1 MPKNFLTLWF
11 FGTWTLS
18 LKILL
23 HLASCNHY
31 LPYHQNHY
39 FLLCII
45 QRFALTVTRQ
55 ILTSFWSSVDDQSK
69 SIIYIRLF
77 RVHVQSSS
85 PSVNISNYN
94 FFPTFRTSDFG
105 KHEMISSRVIIIW
118 IFDSSFQWNLKK
130 SEISVARSWRAK
142 IPPSMLKIPQFCPP
156 LNAKNPTLFGQKIPH
171 FEVFFLKIWP
181 LLQFL
186 LHFYA

>member
-118 IFDSSFQWNLKK
+118 LLISVK
-130 SEISVARSWRAK
+130 SEK
-142 IPPSMLKIPQFCPP
+142 IWNVIFYFDNFL
-156 LNAKNPTLFGQKIPH
+156 LNEKRLTLIKGILI
-171 FEVFFLKIWP
+171 FFL
-181 LLQFL
+181 
-186 LHFYA
+186 

>member
-94 FFPTFRTSDFG
+94 FFPTYVQNIWFWKTWDDF
-105 KHEMISSRVIIIW
+105 KQSYYNLTPHFSEIW
-118 IFDSSFQWNLKK
+118 KNLK
-130 SEISVARSWRAK
+130 
-142 IPPSMLKIPQFCPP
+142 C
-156 LNAKNPTLFGQKIPH
+156 H
-171 FEVFFLKIWP
+171 FFILIIFF
-181 LLQFL
+181 
-186 LHFYA
+186 